1 MIRPNWVLTAAHCI
15 QSTDRTEVR
24 LGGTNFNN
32 MTYRQIANFRR
43 IHERYNSNTLEN
55 DVALLRLPVNASGGE
70 IGVIALAPA
79 DIGTLD
85 GETVV
90 ASGFGRTNN
99 TGETSPNLMRVNL
112 RAISNSECQE
122 TYGGIIVNSTLCA
135 TWLTQSGE
143 STCQG
148 DSGGPLSYNSTNGNV
163 LAGVVSFVS
172 SSGCD
177 SGAPSGYARV
187 SSFRDWIENTIAQNS

>member
-1 MIRPNWVLTAAHCI
+1 M
-15 QSTDRTEVR
+15 
-24 LGGTNFNN
+24 
-32 MTYRQIANFRR
+32 
-43 IHERYNSNTLEN
+43 
-55 DVALLRLPVNASGGE
+55 ALLRLPVNASGGE